1 MPDKDKNEEV
11 ARLKQLSEELSGSLK
26 RCRAMLHD
34 YQAKLAANSNK
45 VENPDEG
52 LEGGRE
58 HGPD

>member
-11 ARLKQLSEELSGSLK
+11 ARLEQLSEELSGSLK

-34 YQAKLAANSNK
+34 YEAKLAANSNK
-45 VENPDEG
+45 VENSDEG
-52 LEGGRE
+52 LEDGRE